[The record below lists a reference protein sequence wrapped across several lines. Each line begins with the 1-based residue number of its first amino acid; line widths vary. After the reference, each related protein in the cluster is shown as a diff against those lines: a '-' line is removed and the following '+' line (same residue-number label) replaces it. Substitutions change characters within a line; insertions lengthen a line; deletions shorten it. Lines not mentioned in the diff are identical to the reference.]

1 MSGASVMI
9 GNSRRI
15 VGAQR
20 GPHADLERR
29 IARHRDVPFQRPIAS
44 HTAAAFAALVDRLD
58 SSRPLVLD
66 AGCGTGESSVRL
78 AGRHPDALVIGVDK
92 SAHRLRPV
100 LAGGGCAS
108 RVHLVRADLQDF
120 WRLARAAGLRLAAHY
135 LLYPNPWPK
144 AVHLQRRWHG
154 HPVFPDLLA
163 LGGALELR
171 TNWSVYAEEFAAGL
185 ACFGFEASME
195 RLDAESAG
203 SPLTPFERK
212 YLASGQRCLRV
223 RADLDTAGALA

>member
-1 MSGASVMI
+1 MV

-15 VGAQR
+15 IGAQR
-20 GPHADLERR
+20 VPHADLERR
-29 IARHRDVPFQRPIAS
+29 IARHRDAPFRRPIAA
-44 HTAAAFAALVDRLD
+44 HTAAAFAQLAEGLDR
-58 SSRPLVLD
+58 SRPVVLD

-78 AGRHPDALVIGVDK
+78 AARHPDALVIGVDK
-92 SAHRLRPV
+92 SAHRLRPSP
-100 LAGGGCAS
+100 AGAAHADADAA

-120 WRLARAAGLRLAAHY
+120 WRLARDAGLRLAAHY

-154 HPVFPDLLA
+154 HPVFPELLA
-163 LGGALELR
+163 LGGRLELR
-171 TNWSVYAEEFAAGL
+171 TNWPVYAEEFAAAL
-185 ACFGFEASME
+185 ACFGFEARVE
-195 RLDAESAG
+195 LLGAEAAA

-223 RADLDTAGALA
+223 RADLDAAAGPA